1 MGVVPKHGTAKFRL
15 TVNMRYVNR
24 HFGTKVFKLK
34 GLKDRAYLAEKGD
47 HAVTYDL
54 MSGYYHVYMHPSS
67 KTFVKF
73 RWEGEYYVYNCL
85 SSRLLKAPW
94 VFSKVMRKLAIFRR
108 RDGIKLL
115 PYLYDF
121 VFIKRGFQ
129 QSARMARRMEG
140 DFVRAGLRING
151 PK

>member
-1 MGVVPKHGTAKFRL
+1 MVPKHGTAKFRL

-67 KTFVKF
+67 RNFVKF

-85 SSRLLKAPW
+85 SFGLSKAPW
-94 VFSKVMRKLAIFRR
+94 IFSKVMKELEMFRR

-115 PYLYDF
+115 PYLDDF
-121 VFIKRGFQ
+121 MLMKRGFRQ
-129 QSARMARRMEG
+129 CVWMARRMEG
-140 DFVRAGLRING
+140 DFIRAGLRIN
-151 PK
+151 